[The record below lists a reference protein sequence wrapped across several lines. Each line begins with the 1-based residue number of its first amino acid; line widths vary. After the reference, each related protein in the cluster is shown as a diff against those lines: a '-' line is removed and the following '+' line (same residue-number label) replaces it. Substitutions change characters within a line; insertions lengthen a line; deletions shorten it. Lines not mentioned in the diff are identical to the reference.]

1 MVGVGVYFCRSRC
14 QVTDSIQEVADI
26 TLADYKQF
34 PHCWFIPADSV
45 PPSAGSPLNPGPW
58 KTICDTIS
66 QAGGKR
72 AKGKGFKSTGN
83 HSDKYFIQSTNF
95 LMGKIFLDR

>member
-34 PHCWFIPADSV
+34 PHCWFIPADSAALT
-45 PPSAGSPLNPGPW
+45 PEPRPMENDLRHNLSGGREAGQGERVQVQGQPF
-58 KTICDTIS
+58 
-66 QAGGKR
+66 R
-72 AKGKGFKSTGN
+72 
-83 HSDKYFIQSTNF
+83 
-95 LMGKIFLDR
+95 